1 MTNTEKIL
9 EFWKMLEANQFVKST
24 NSITDQVEEY
34 PPAIQD
40 MEATVRING
49 EFDKYAIDE
58 WLSSSITQAI
68 AEERAKLLG
77 EIRKRRD
84 SLSMSTKFAV
94 MMMNQR
100 GDAGKMVKELRELG
114 GYQAID
120 ELLSSLDKP
129 LPDK

>member
-49 EFDKYAIDE
+49 EFDKYAINE
-58 WLSSSITQAI
+58 WFIFLIAQAQ
-68 AEERAKLLG
+68 AEERVRVVKHLNKTL
-77 EIRKRRD
+77 
-84 SLSMSTKFAV
+84 
-94 MMMNQR
+94 MNNYE
-100 GDAGKMVKELRELG
+100 KEVYGLG
-114 GYQAID
+114 GGATGKQ
-120 ELLSSLDKP
+120 ENF
-129 LPDK
+129 